1 MRGCGVAP
9 ATENLRFCFD
19 SESVRL
25 QGADADADADK
36 SSEGIVLFEKVL
48 RRKT

>member
-1 MRGCGVAP
+1 MRGCGAAP

-25 QGADADADADK
+25 QGADADADK
-36 SSEGIVLFEKVL
+36 SSEGIVLFKKVL

>member
-1 MRGCGVAP
+1 MHGRKVVP
-9 ATENLRFCFD
+9 AAEILRFC
-19 SESVRL
+19 SIQNL
-25 QGADADADADK
+25 YGCPDADADK